1 MNLGIF
7 VGTYMDQKLDS
18 KGRLSVPAKWRERL
32 GTEFFM
38 VCMNLRGSTCIKLY
52 PQDEFMHCVE
62 ALDDGTAN
70 EVYEKNKIFFSN
82 AEECTLDAQG
92 RFTLNARLKD
102 YAGMENGSTVIMQGH
117 KRTIEIWT
125 NEGFNTMFNGLRTDL
140 ETLALGC
147 YFAELTETVTAP
159 EVPAGAL
166 LPHLLNGLYALSALQ
181 KPPALVKPAFE
192 IKLLCLA
199 GYEPLADSC
208 AYCGRPDPEQPLLDV
223 VQGILRCRSC
233 GAKESALSMPLCPDS
248 LAALRHIVYGDPKR
262 LYSFRLTGPAL
273 ERLSAAAEAFVAA
286 QLERG
291 FRTLDFYKTLTLSRS
306 GG

>member
-102 YAGMENGSTVIMQGH
+102 YAGMENGSTVIC
-117 KRTIEIWT
+117 KVTSAP
-125 NEGFNTMFNGLRTDL
+125 LRSGPMR
-140 ETLALGC
+140 ASIPC
-147 YFAELTETVTAP
+147 STA
-159 EVPAGAL
+159 
-166 LPHLLNGLYALSALQ
+166 
-181 KPPALVKPAFE
+181 
-192 IKLLCLA
+192 
-199 GYEPLADSC
+199 
-208 AYCGRPDPEQPLLDV
+208 CGRIPTSW
-223 VQGILRCRSC
+223 I
-233 GAKESALSMPLCPDS
+233 
-248 LAALRHIVYGDPKR
+248 
-262 LYSFRLTGPAL
+262 
-273 ERLSAAAEAFVAA
+273 
-286 QLERG
+286 
-291 FRTLDFYKTLTLSRS
+291 
-306 GG
+306 

>member
-125 NEGFNTMFNGLRTDL
+125 NEGFNTMFNGLRTDTNFL
-140 ETLALGC
+140 DLMDAGKKGNPASE
-147 YFAELTETVTAP
+147 EQTAG
-159 EVPAGAL
+159 V
-166 LPHLLNGLYALSALQ
+166 
-181 KPPALVKPAFE
+181 
-192 IKLLCLA
+192 
-199 GYEPLADSC
+199 
-208 AYCGRPDPEQPLLDV
+208 
-223 VQGILRCRSC
+223 
-233 GAKESALSMPLCPDS
+233 
-248 LAALRHIVYGDPKR
+248 
-262 LYSFRLTGPAL
+262 
-273 ERLSAAAEAFVAA
+273 
-286 QLERG
+286 
-291 FRTLDFYKTLTLSRS
+291 
-306 GG
+306 

>member
-18 KGRLSVPAKWRERL
+18 KGRLSVPARWRERL
-32 GTEFFM
+32 GTEFLM

-70 EVYEKNKIFFSN
+70 EVYEKNKIFVSN

-125 NEGFNTMFNGLRTDL
+125 NEGFNTMFNGLRTDTNFL
-140 ETLALGC
+140 DLMD
-147 YFAELTETVTAP
+147 
-159 EVPAGAL
+159 AG
-166 LPHLLNGLYALSALQ
+166 
-181 KPPALVKPAFE
+181 KKEKPASE
-192 IKLLCLA
+192 EQTA
-199 GYEPLADSC
+199 G
-208 AYCGRPDPEQPLLDV
+208 V
-223 VQGILRCRSC
+223 
-233 GAKESALSMPLCPDS
+233 
-248 LAALRHIVYGDPKR
+248 
-262 LYSFRLTGPAL
+262 
-273 ERLSAAAEAFVAA
+273 
-286 QLERG
+286 
-291 FRTLDFYKTLTLSRS
+291 
-306 GG
+306 

>member
-102 YAGMENGSTVIMQGH
+102 YAG
-117 KRTIEIWT
+117 
-125 NEGFNTMFNGLRTDL
+125 
-140 ETLALGC
+140 A
-147 YFAELTETVTAP
+147 
-159 EVPAGAL
+159 
-166 LPHLLNGLYALSALQ
+166 SA
-181 KPPALVKPAFE
+181 
-192 IKLLCLA
+192 
-199 GYEPLADSC
+199 
-208 AYCGRPDPEQPLLDV
+208 
-223 VQGILRCRSC
+223 
-233 GAKESALSMPLCPDS
+233 
-248 LAALRHIVYGDPKR
+248 
-262 LYSFRLTGPAL
+262 
-273 ERLSAAAEAFVAA
+273 
-286 QLERG
+286 
-291 FRTLDFYKTLTLSRS
+291 
-306 GG
+306 